1 MPLIARHRDTSS
13 EVAVPARAGPAPRR
27 PTEVNELARPRGP
40 HSASSLVALQQTA
53 GNRAVVGALSGSWS
67 GAGRDRGLDHRSSR
81 DFVPLPVPEEEEGSA
96 RSREGTTNA
105 DPGYRAQGGGGGAP
119 AVAPPAPA
127 PPAPAATPRFP
138 ARWRIRHDDTVRD
151 SINVDWRASRRDY
164 GERFAWV
171 MWNSDTGAFS
181 LTGRA
186 TGTWLQIS
194 IPGRPSD
201 APPLY
206 HVGEY
211 HIHPPLPP
219 AQRRNTA
226 NYPVGPSSTDKTGA
240 RGADNPGVVKDF
252 TNTQRQ
258 ETTYYYY
265 GPYRRRG
272 AVH

>member
-1 MPLIARHRDTSS
+1 MKPLIARHRET
-13 EVAVPARAGPAPRR
+13 ELAVPTRARAVRR
-27 PTEVNELARPRGP
+27 RATEPGEPCRPDGP
-40 HSASSLVALQQTA
+40 HSATSLLALQRSA
-53 GNRAVVGALSGSWS
+53 GNRAVAGAL
-67 GAGRDRGLDHRSSR
+67 GRGRGLDHRASR
-81 DFVPLPVPEEEEGSA
+81 DFSPLPAEEEETT
-96 RSREGTTNA
+96 RSRDRTSQA
-105 DPGYRAQGGGGGAP
+105 DPGIRAQGGGGGAP
-119 AVAPPAPA
+119 AAAPPAAA
-127 PPAPAATPRFP
+127 PPVPATPRFP

-219 AQRRNTA
+219 AQRRNTHQ
-226 NYPVGPSSTDKTGA
+226 YPVGPSGTDRSGA
-240 RGADNPGVVKDF
+240 TGADNPGVVKDF
-252 TNTQRQ
+252 TTTRRRQ
-258 ETTYYYY
+258 TTYYYY

>member
-1 MPLIARHRDTSS
+1 VFVGATHRS
-13 EVAVPARAGPAPRR
+13 AVRRATAHRRGSVRPRAGEQLPD
-27 PTEVNELARPRGP
+27 GP
-40 HSASSLVALQQTA
+40 NGFYSVRSLLVLQQSA
-53 GNRAVVGALSGSWS
+53 GNRAVVAAVTGAA
-67 GAGRDRGLDHRSSR
+67 GARARGIDHRASR
-81 DFVPLPVPEEEEGSA
+81 DFSPLPPGPMEDEEA
-96 RSREGTTNA
+96 TRSRSGDTA
-105 DPGYRAQGGGGGAP
+105 GDPGYRAQGPGGTA
-119 AVAPPAPA
+119 APPAPA
-127 PPAPAATPRFP
+127 PPTAPARTPRFP

-151 SINVDWRASRRDY
+151 AINADWRAARRDY

-171 MWNSDTGAFS
+171 MWNSDTRAFS

-194 IPGRPSD
+194 IPARPND

-219 AQRRNTA
+219 AQRRNTHD
-226 NYPVGPSSTDKTGA
+226 YPIGPSQTDRTGA
-240 RGADNPGVVKDF
+240 RAADNPGVVKDF
-252 TNTQRQ
+252 TDTSRT
-258 ETTYYYY
+258 ETTYHYY